1 MSLANYADLKAAV
14 ANWLNR
20 TDLTAV
26 IPDFIALAEV
36 RFNRELRLNAQDT
49 VTTGTVSTQVV
60 PLPSDL
66 IDLKRI
72 TITANGAERDLRY
85 VTPEDFDGFAAQ
97 AGRPFV
103 YTSMTNNF
111 AVAPG
116 PDAAYPYAIYYSAKF
131 PALAT
136 ASTNWLMTNAPD
148 VYLYGALLEASPYL
162 RDDSR
167 ITVWAQAYAKAIAA
181 LREQDENMRYS
192 NANIAIRAERWA

>member
-1 MSLANYADLKAAV
+1 MSLANFTDLKAAV

-20 TDLTAV
+20 SDLTAV

-49 VTTGTVSTQVV
+49 VTTGTLSGQIV

-72 TITANGAERDLRY
+72 TVTANGAERDLKY
-85 VTPEDFDGFAAQ
+85 VSPEDFENYAANS
-97 AGRPFV
+97 GRPFV

-116 PDAAYPYAIYYSAKF
+116 PDGSYPYAIYYSAKF

-136 ASTNWLMTNAPD
+136 AGTNWLMTNAPD
-148 VYLYGALLEASPYL
+148 VYLYGALIEASPYL
-162 RDDSR
+162 REDSR
-167 ITVWAQAYAKAIAA
+167 IAVWAQAYANAIAA
-181 LREQDENMRYS
+181 LREQDENMRYP
-192 NANIAIRAERWA
+192 NANLAIRPERWA